1 MSNQVAA
8 GNVEIRLYLTVPSD
22 PVNVVTNPLFFL
34 FQIHLSSFS
43 CSLTLLLPQVTKTEF
58 LLTMSIQYQPDK

>member
-8 GNVEIRLYLTVPSD
+8 GNVEIRRYLTVPSD

-34 FQIHLSSFS
+34 FQIHLSFFS
-43 CSLTLLLPQVTKTEF
+43 CSLILLLPQVTKIEF
-58 LLTMSIQYQPDK
+58 LLTMSIQYQPDR